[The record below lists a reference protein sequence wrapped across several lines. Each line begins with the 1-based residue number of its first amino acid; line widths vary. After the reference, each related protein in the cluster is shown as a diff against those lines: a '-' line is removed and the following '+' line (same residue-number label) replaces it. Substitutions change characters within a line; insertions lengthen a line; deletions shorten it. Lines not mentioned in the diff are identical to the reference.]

1 MRRSKKLCNIIEDIN
16 KKAEEV
22 EKTLKE
28 LMESFKPV
36 ISKTLFDSMEYSL
49 FSGGKR
55 IRPVLAMYSAEIVNG
70 DQKTACKVGSALEL
84 IHTYSLIHDDLPSM
98 DDDDYRRGEK
108 ANHIVYG
115 PGIAI
120 LAGDG
125 LLTGTFEILS
135 NMDLEPAKKIKII
148 NVISKNAGA
157 NGMVGGQVLD
167 LESEDKDIEIEDL
180 KNIHLAKTG
189 ALFKAA
195 ILSGAYTANPTEREI
210 QALKIYSE
218 KLGLLF
224 QITDDIL
231 DVIGDEKKMGKAV
244 GSDDQ
249 LNKSTYPKILGL
261 SGAKKEAEKIFTE
274 AQKSLNVFEGKATK
288 LNELAKYVLNRD
300 H

>member
-1 MRRSKKLCNIIEDIN
+1 MCNIIEDIN

-28 LMESFKPV
+28 LMKSFKPV

-125 LLTGTFEILS
+125 LLTGAFEILS
-135 NMDLEPAKKIKII
+135 DMNLEPTKKIKII
-148 NVISKNAGA
+148 KIISKNAGA

-195 ILSGAYTANPTEREI
+195 ILAGAYTANPTKKEI
-210 QALKIYSE
+210 EAFKIYSE

-231 DVIGDEKKMGKAV
+231 DIIGDEKKLGKAV

-249 LNKSTYPKILGL
+249 SNKSTYPKILGL
-261 SGAKKEAEKIFTE
+261 NGAKKEAEKMFTE
-274 AQKSLNVFEGKATK
+274 AQKSLNIFEGKATK

>member
-1 MRRSKKLCNIIEDIN
+1 MYDIIEDIN
-16 KKAEEV
+16 NKAEIV
-22 EKTLKE
+22 EKTLRE
-28 LMESFKPV
+28 LMESFRPV
-36 ISKTLFDSMEYSL
+36 ISETLFNSMEYSL

-70 DQKTACKVGSALEL
+70 NQKTACKVGSALEL

-148 NVISKNAGA
+148 NVISKNAGV

-180 KNIHLAKTG
+180 KKIHLAKTG

-195 ILSGAYTANPTEREI
+195 ILSGAYIANPTEKEI
-210 QALKIYSE
+210 EALKIYSE

-231 DVIGDEKKMGKAV
+231 DITGDEKKLGKAV

-249 LNKSTYPKILGL
+249 LNKSTYPKLLGL
-261 SGAKKEAEKIFTE
+261 KGAKKEAEKMFEE
-274 AQKSLNVFEGKATK
+274 AQKSLNIFEGKAKK
-288 LNELAKYVLNRD
+288 LSELAKYVLNRD

>member
-1 MRRSKKLCNIIEDIN
+1 MCNIIEDIN

-125 LLTGTFEILS
+125 LLTGAFEILS
-135 NMDLEPAKKIKII
+135 DMNLEPTKKIKII
-148 NVISKNAGA
+148 KIISKNAGA

-195 ILSGAYTANPTEREI
+195 ILAGAYTANPTKKEI
-210 QALKIYSE
+210 EAFKIYSE

-231 DVIGDEKKMGKAV
+231 DIIGDEKKLGKAV

-249 LNKSTYPKILGL
+249 SNKSTYPKILGL
-261 SGAKKEAEKIFTE
+261 NGAKKEAEKMFTE
-274 AQKSLNVFEGKATK
+274 AQKSLNIFEGKATK

>member
-1 MRRSKKLCNIIEDIN
+1 MSDIVEEIN
-16 KKAEEV
+16 QKAQKV
-22 EKTLKE
+22 EKTLEE
-28 LMESFKPV
+28 LLENFKPA
-36 ISKTLFDSMEYSL
+36 ISETLLESMEYSL

-55 IRPVLAMYSAEIVNG
+55 IRPVLSMLSAEVVDG
-70 DQKTACKVGSALEL
+70 DQKSACEIGSTLEL

-98 DDDDYRRGEK
+98 DDDDYRRGKK

-115 PGIAI
+115 PGIAV

-125 LLTGTFEILS
+125 LLTGAFELIS
-135 NMDLEPAKKIKII
+135 NLELEANKKVKII
-148 NVISKNAGA
+148 NTISKNSGV

-167 LESEDKDIEIEDL
+167 LESEDKNIGIDEL
-180 KNIHLAKTG
+180 KKVHLAKTG

-195 ILSGAYTANPTEREI
+195 ILSGAYTANLNKKEI
-210 QALKIYSE
+210 ESLKTYSE

-231 DVIGDEKKMGKAV
+231 DVIGDEEKLGKAI

-249 LNKSTYPKILGL
+249 SNKSTYPKLLGL
-261 SGAKKEAEKIFTE
+261 NGAKREAEKIFKE
-274 AQKSLNVFEGKATK
+274 AQESLNIFGEKAKK
-288 LNELAKYVLNRD
+288 LNDLAQFVLNRD

>member
-1 MRRSKKLCNIIEDIN
+1 MYDIIKDIN
-16 KKAEEV
+16 KKAEIV
-22 EKTLKE
+22 EKTLRE

-55 IRPVLAMYSAEIVNG
+55 IRPVLSMYSAEIVNG
-70 DQKTACKVGSALEL
+70 DQKTACKIGSALEL

-115 PGIAI
+115 PGVAI

-125 LLTGTFEILS
+125 LLTGAFEILS

-148 NVISKNAGA
+148 NVISKNAGV

-167 LESEDKDIEIEDL
+167 LESEDKDIEIEEL
-180 KNIHLAKTG
+180 KKIHLAKTG
-189 ALFKAA
+189 ALFEAA
-195 ILSGAYTANPTEREI
+195 ILSGAYTATPTEREI
-210 QALKIYSE
+210 KALKIYSE

-231 DVIGDEKKMGKAV
+231 DITGDEKKLGKAV

-249 LNKSTYPKILGL
+249 LNKSTYPKLLGL
-261 SGAKKEAEKIFTE
+261 NGAKKEAEKIFNE
-274 AQKSLNVFEGKATK
+274 AQKSLKIFEGKANK
-288 LNELAKYVLNRD
+288 LNELAKYILKRD

>member
-1 MRRSKKLCNIIEDIN
+1 MYDIIEDIN
-16 KKAEEV
+16 QKAKIVEE
-22 EKTLKE
+22 TLVDI
-28 LMESFKPV
+28 MGSFEPV
-36 ISKTLFDSMEYSL
+36 VSETLLEAMKYSL

-55 IRPVLAMYSAEIVNG
+55 IRPVLAMISAETLDG
-70 DQKTACKVGSALEL
+70 DQKTACKIGSALEL

-115 PGIAI
+115 PGKAI

-125 LLTGTFEILS
+125 LLTGAFEFISGL
-135 NMDLEPAKKIKII
+135 DLDPEKRLKII
-148 NVISKNAGA
+148 NIISSNSGV

-167 LESEDKDIEIEDL
+167 LESEDKNIGIAEL
-180 KNIHLAKTG
+180 KKIHLAKTG

-195 ILSGAYTANPTEREI
+195 ILSGAYTSNPTEEEL
-210 QALKIYSE
+210 QSLKVYAE

-231 DVIGDEKKMGKAV
+231 DVIGDEEKLGKKI

-249 LNKSTYPKILGL
+249 SNKNTYPKLLGL
-261 SGAKKEAEKIFTE
+261 NGAKNEAEKTFKE
-274 AQKSLNVFEGKATK
+274 AQDALNIFGRKGRK
-288 LNELAKYVLNRD
+288 FDDLAQYVLNRD

>member
-1 MRRSKKLCNIIEDIN
+1 MYDIIEDIN
-16 KKAEEV
+16 NKAETV
-22 EKTLKE
+22 EKILGE

-55 IRPVLAMYSAEIVNG
+55 IRPILAMYSAEIVNG
-70 DQKTACKVGSALEL
+70 DQKTACEIGSALEL
-84 IHTYSLIHDDLPSM
+84 IHTYSLVHDDLPSM

-125 LLTGTFEILS
+125 LLTGAFELIS
-135 NMDLEPAKKIKII
+135 NMNLENNKIVKII
-148 NVISKNAGA
+148 NIISKNAGV
-157 NGMVGGQVLD
+157 NGMVAGQVLD
-167 LESEDKDIEIEDL
+167 LESENKNVKIEDL
-180 KNIHLAKTG
+180 KKIHLAKTG

-195 ILSGAYTANPTEREI
+195 ILSGAYTAEPTNKEI
-210 QALKIYSE
+210 EALKTYSE

-231 DVIGDEKKMGKAV
+231 DVIGDEEKLGKNV

-249 LNKSTYPKILGL
+249 LNKSTYPKLLGL
-261 SGAKKEAEKIFTE
+261 DGAKNE
-274 AQKSLNVFEGKATK
+274 AQKIFNEVQESLKLFEGKANK
-288 LNELAKYVLNRD
+288 LNELAKYILNRD

>member
-1 MRRSKKLCNIIEDIN
+1 MCNIIEDIN

-28 LMESFKPV
+28 LMKSFKPV

>member
-125 LLTGTFEILS
+125 LLTGAFEILS
-135 NMDLEPAKKIKII
+135 DMNLEPTKKIKII
-148 NVISKNAGA
+148 KIISKNAGA

-195 ILSGAYTANPTEREI
+195 ILAGAYTANPTKKEI
-210 QALKIYSE
+210 EAFKIYSE

-231 DVIGDEKKMGKAV
+231 DIIGDEKKLGKAV

-249 LNKSTYPKILGL
+249 SNKSTYPKILGL
-261 SGAKKEAEKIFTE
+261 NGAKKEAEKMFTE
-274 AQKSLNVFEGKATK
+274 AQKSLNIFEGKATK

>member
-1 MRRSKKLCNIIEDIN
+1 LCNIIEDIN

-125 LLTGTFEILS
+125 LLTGAFEILS
-135 NMDLEPAKKIKII
+135 DMNLEPTKKIKII
-148 NVISKNAGA
+148 KIISKNAGA

-195 ILSGAYTANPTEREI
+195 ILAGAYTANPTKKEI
-210 QALKIYSE
+210 EAFKIYSE

-231 DVIGDEKKMGKAV
+231 DIIGDEKKLGKAV

-249 LNKSTYPKILGL
+249 SNKSTYPKILGL
-261 SGAKKEAEKIFTE
+261 NGAKKEAEKMFTE
-274 AQKSLNVFEGKATK
+274 AQKSLNIFEGKATK